1 MSTVDKINHLEEK
14 NAGILAC
21 GGAKAVERQHA
32 LGKKTARERID
43 LLLDAGSFHEVD
55 RFVKHRCTNFGME
68 DTEIPAD
75 GVVTGYG
82 TIDGRKV
89 FVYAQDFTARGGSLG
104 EMHAAKICKVM
115 DMAVAAGAPIIGIND
130 SGGARIQEGI
140 DALSGFGDIFRRN
153 SLASGKVPQISVIM
167 GPCAGGAVYSPA
179 LTDFILMLN
188 KRSQMFIT
196 GPAVVAATT
205 GEEVTAE
212 ELGGA
217 DAHTMT
223 SGVAHFSADTEEEVF
238 EYIHQL
244 LGYLPMNCEEQPPV
258 VEYTGDKNTLCE
270 ELDTVIPDFSYI
282 PYDVKDVIEQ
292 IMDEGSFLEIQ
303 PFYADNAVIGF
314 GRMEGRS
321 VGVIANQPFACG
333 GVLDIN
339 ASDKVARFVQFCNAF
354 NIPLLTLVD
363 VPGFL
368 PGTDQEHGGIIRH
381 GAKVLYAY
389 SVAEVPKITVIL
401 RKAYGGAY
409 IAMCCKN
416 LGADLVLAWPSAEI
430 AVMGAEGAANIIFSK
445 EIKNSDDPI
454 GTRKQYIDQYT
465 QQFATP
471 YVAAERGYV
480 DMVIKPSETRK
491 QVLDALKL
499 FEGKKRSGFPRSNMP
514 L

>member
-1 MSTVDKINHLEEK
+1 MSIEEK
-14 NAGILAC
+14 IIDLENKTKQILKC
-21 GGAKAVERQHA
+21 GGEKAVARQHA
-32 LGKKTARERID
+32 AGKYTARQRID
-43 LLLDAGSFHEVD
+43 LLLDKDSFHEVD
-55 RFVKHRCTNFGME
+55 RFVKHRCTNFGM
-68 DTEIPAD
+68 DSIDIPAD

-82 TIDGRKV
+82 TIEGRKV
-89 FVYAQDFTARGGSLG
+89 FIYAQDFTARGGSLG

-188 KRSQMFIT
+188 KKSQMFIT

-205 GEEVTAE
+205 GEEIMAE

-238 EYIHQL
+238 SYIHQL
-244 LGYLPMNCEEQPPV
+244 LSYLPTSCEEQPPV
-258 VEYTGDKNTLCE
+258 VEYDGCKGESQE
-270 ELDTVIPDFSYI
+270 ELDVVIPDFSYI
-282 PYDVKDVIEQ
+282 PYDIKDVIEQ
-292 IMDEGSFLEIQ
+292 IVDEESFLEIQ
-303 PFYADNAVIGF
+303 PFYADNAVVGF
-314 GRMEGRS
+314 GRLEGRS
-321 VGVIANQPFACG
+321 VGVIANQPFAMG

-368 PGTDQEHGGIIRH
+368 PGADQEHGGIIRH
-381 GAKVLYAY
+381 GAKILYAY

-409 IAMCCKN
+409 IAMCCKT
-416 LGADLVLAWPSAEI
+416 LGADVVLAWPSAEI

-445 EIKNSDDPI
+445 EIKNSEDPA
-454 GTRKQYIDQYT
+454 GTKQKHIDEYT

-471 YVAAERGYV
+471 YAAAEHGYI
-480 DMVIKPSETRK
+480 DMVIRPAETRK
-491 QVLDALKL
+491 QVLDALKV
-499 FEGKKRSGFPRSNMP
+499 FENKKRSGLPRSNMP